1 VGEAMKSTYKEYL
14 QSEQWRQN
22 REKRLQ
28 IDGRMC
34 AVCGSKKDLNVHH
47 ISYRNIGNEN
57 IEKDLITL
65 CHPCHAMLH
74 RIKVQSE
81 EEYKIAVECEQ
92 KYKDARVKDARV
104 KALWKKISDLIT
116 VEIWLRDRANG
127 GDIDIFDSGCRTV
140 GKLTAIAKMLY
151 ANIDFSQLCLHTDI
165 KDALRVARAMKICEL
180 YREHKS
186 IAKVAE
192 RMNMKPQNVQKV
204 LKRHGF
210 NATGKIT

>member
-1 VGEAMKSTYKEYL
+1 MKSTYKEYL
-14 QSEQWRQN
+14 QSERWRQN

-34 AVCGSKKDLNVHH
+34 AVCGSGKDLNVHH
-47 ISYRNIGNEN
+47 LNYRNVGNED

-92 KYKDARVKDARV
+92 KYKDARVK
-104 KALWKKISDLIT
+104 ALWEKISDLIT

-127 GDIDIFDSGCRTV
+127 GDIDIFDSGCRMI
-140 GKLTAIAKMLY
+140 GKLVTIAKMIY
-151 ANIDFSQLCLHTDI
+151 ANIDFSQWSFSANADI